1 MTLWEEARIE
11 MEHIMNI
18 KRRSPILMRRAK
30 TLAASERIRVLN
42 DWLRIHGAGGR
53 VMMTSGIA
61 TLDEEQRRTV
71 VTAIRSFDA
80 FTEDNDPHGEH
91 DCAVLEVDG
100 LDVMFKIDYY
110 DLTLSSHSPNPAD
123 PSVTKRVLTVMLA
136 DEY

>member
-1 MTLWEEARIE
+1 
-11 MEHIMNI
+11 MNSN
-18 KRRSPILMRRAK
+18 RQSPALTKRAK
-30 TLAASERIRVLN
+30 TLVASERIRVLN

-61 TLDEEQRRTV
+61 ALDDEQRRKV
-71 VTAIRSFDA
+71 VVAIRSFDA
-80 FTEDNDPHGEH
+80 FTDDNDPHGEH

-100 LDVMFKIDYY
+100 LSVMFKIDNY

>member
-1 MTLWEEARIE
+1 
-11 MEHIMNI
+11 MNNGQ
-18 KRRSPILMRRAK
+18 SPALTKRAK

-61 TLDEEQRRTV
+61 TLGDEQRRKV
-71 VTAIRSFDA
+71 VAAIRSFDA
-80 FTEDNDPHGEH
+80 FTEANDPHGEH
-91 DCAVLEVDG
+91 DCAMLEVDG
-100 LDVMFKIDYY
+100 LCVMFKMDYY

>member
-1 MTLWEEARIE
+1 
-11 MEHIMNI
+11 MNNVQSPNLT
-18 KRRSPILMRRAK
+18 KRTK

-61 TLDEEQRRTV
+61 ALDDEQRHKV
-71 VTAIRSFDA
+71 VTAIRSFDD

-100 LDVMFKIDYY
+100 LHVMFKIDYY

-123 PSVTKRVLTVMLA
+123 PSVTKRLLTVMLA

>member
-1 MTLWEEARIE
+1 MNSGQSPTLT
-11 MEHIMNI
+11 
-18 KRRSPILMRRAK
+18 KRAK

-61 TLDEEQRRTV
+61 ALGDEQRRKMV
-71 VTAIRSFDA
+71 AAIRSFDA

-91 DCAVLEVDG
+91 DCAVLEVNG
-100 LDVMFKIDYY
+100 LSVMFKIDYY

-123 PSVTKRVLTVMLA
+123 PSVTRRVLTVMLA

>member
-1 MTLWEEARIE
+1 
-11 MEHIMNI
+11 MELIMNSGQ
-18 KRRSPILMRRAK
+18 SPTLTKRAK

-61 TLDEEQRRTV
+61 ALGDEQRRKMV
-71 VTAIRSFDA
+71 AAIRSFDA

-91 DCAVLEVDG
+91 DCAVLEVNG
-100 LDVMFKIDYY
+100 LSVMFKIDYY

-123 PSVTKRVLTVMLA
+123 PSVTRRVLTVMLA

>member
-1 MTLWEEARIE
+1 
-11 MEHIMNI
+11 MND
-18 KRRSPILMRRAK
+18 RRSCALTKRAK

-53 VMMTSGIA
+53 VMMTSGVA
-61 TLDEEQRRTV
+61 ALDEEQHHKV
-71 VTAIRSFDA
+71 VDAIRSFDA
-80 FTEDNDPHGEH
+80 FTQDNDPHGEH
-91 DCAVLEVDG
+91 DCAVLEVEG
-100 LDVMFKIDYY
+100 LSVMFKIDYY